1 MRIPQLRGVAG
12 RVATLVL
19 LLMCAVPPAARAT
32 VLDDL
37 RGRWGTSAE
46 GSAVMEWTAG
56 DGVFGLSWT
65 PAGGALTAVR
75 FSSVGRPNV
84 YAGSTE
90 AGWTM
95 MGAMFG
101 DDGPVNPLR
110 GGTLYWARTADDAVY
125 VYSLVIDDNGAFVL
139 DRYACRIEQG
149 ALAVTTARRTAD
161 GSEAPQEQKLVRIG
175 Q

>member
-1 MRIPQLRGVAG
+1 
-12 RVATLVL
+12 
-19 LLMCAVPPAARAT
+19 
-32 VLDDL
+32 
-37 RGRWGTSAE
+37 
-46 GSAVMEWTAG
+46 MEWTATATVSRLLDPG
-56 DGVFGLSWT
+56 WRSAT
-65 PAGGALTAVR
+65 P
-75 FSSVGRPNV
+75 SSSRPSGRPGV

-110 GGTLYWARTADDAVY
+110 GGTLYWASTADDAVY
-125 VYSLVIDDNGAFVL
+125 VYSLAIDDNGAFVL

-161 GSEAPQEQKLVRIG
+161 GSEAPQPSRSLVRIG